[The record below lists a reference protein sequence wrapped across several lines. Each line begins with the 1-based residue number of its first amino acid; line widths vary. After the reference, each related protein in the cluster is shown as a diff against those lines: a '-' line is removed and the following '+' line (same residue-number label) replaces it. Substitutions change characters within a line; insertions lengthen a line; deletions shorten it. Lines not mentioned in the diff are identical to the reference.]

1 MQTDG
6 NKSDDDSFDWSRLPR
21 YSLFSE
27 HVICLRNG
35 PKEVIECILYI
46 EKNTKTRNN
55 KSKSLTEK
63 SVDCISLSACLL
75 LFRDMNYCT

>member
-6 NKSDDDSFDWSRLPR
+6 HKSDDLYDDGFDGSRLPR

-27 HVICLRNG
+27 HVISPRKG

-46 EKNTKTRNN
+46 ERVGK
-55 KSKSLTEK
+55 
-63 SVDCISLSACLL
+63 
-75 LFRDMNYCT
+75 